1 MPNQEEIIAVN
12 APTVEYYQD
21 SKSWSSYPLGIVYSI
36 YLANGM
42 VVTSP
47 KTFERFSETKHS
59 TPHPKSPETQ
69 KR

>member
-1 MPNQEEIIAVN
+1 MPNQEEIVAVN

-21 SKSWSSYPLGIVYSI
+21 NLSWSSYPVGIVFSV

-47 KTFERFSETKHS
+47 KTFERFYVTKHS
-59 TPHPKSPETQ
+59 TPRPKPPEAR